1 MDELFGVLRWPA
13 VGALL
18 AGIGT
23 LVLVGYL
30 DRHRG
35 KPGAGWFMIALGTQ
49 ALFCLSYGIGLL
61 VFDPTLRWLLEV
73 TSLIG
78 LGWIGPMFLAFSL
91 DYTGRRNLIRGWLY
105 LPFVGLTMA
114 LLVLLVATGKNGLII
129 SGYELTTVAGMSV
142 AAYGLEP
149 LGYLAFVLGI
159 VSAGIGVL
167 LLVET
172 VSSYGP
178 LYRREATAVALS
190 TVAPT
195 IGVLVWLFEVGPAP
209 ELNLAPALFVPHVI
223 LDAYAFVGTNMFES
237 NPTTRRVAE
246 RNAIEDLPNP
256 VVILDTDGRIVDLN
270 REAETFI
277 PTDSRDALGASIE
290 STLDVDRS
298 IRGLSRDESARV
310 TLRRDGERYLFRVSA
325 APLCDPTGL
334 TVGSSLV
341 FQDVT
346 RAERREQR
354 LDVLN
359 RVLRHNL
366 RNGMVAI
373 TGNARY
379 IADRT
384 DDETTEGAAETI
396 ATSGDRL
403 VTVANKARAFEEI
416 RETAPVFN
424 TVALGELLSELVD
437 QLAEEFPE
445 STIDLTVSR
454 GATIRSDPRLI
465 RLLVSN
471 LLENALEHSD
481 TGERRVTVEV
491 TQADDGTVI
500 EVIDDGDGI
509 PEEELAPLRAGEET
523 PLKHGSG
530 IGLWIV
536 HWSAEILGYEVEFEI
551 DDGTVVTI
559 TVPERDGS

>member
-1 MDELFGVLRWPA
+1 MDELFGLLWWPA
-13 VGALL
+13 TGGIL
-18 AGIGT
+18 AGVGT
-23 LVLVGYL
+23 LALIGYL

-35 KPGAGWFMIALGTQ
+35 KPGAGWFMMALGTQ

-78 LGWIGPMFLAFSL
+78 LGWVGPLFLAFSL

-105 LPFVGLTMA
+105 LPFVGITT
-114 LLVLLVATGKNGLII
+114 LLSVLLVTTGQDGLII
-129 SGYELTTVAGMSV
+129 SGYELTTVAGLSV
-142 AAYGLEP
+142 AAYELEP
-149 LGYLAFVLGI
+149 LGYVAFVLGI
-159 VSAGIGVL
+159 VSVGVGVL

-172 VSSYGP
+172 VLSYGP

-190 TVAPT
+190 TVAPAV
-195 IGVLVWLFEVGPAP
+195 GVSMWLFEVGPVPA
-209 ELNLAPALFVPHVI
+209 LNLAPALFVPHVAF
-223 LDAYAFVGTNMFES
+223 DAYAFVGTSMFES
-237 NPTTRRVAE
+237 NPTTRRAAE

-256 VVILDTDGRIVDLN
+256 VAILDTDGRIVDLN
-270 REAETFI
+270 REAETLAT
-277 PTDSRDALGASIE
+277 TDSRDVLGAQAESIFG
-290 STLDVDRS
+290 VDRS
-298 IRGLSRDESARV
+298 IQELSRDESARV
-310 TLRRDGERYLFRVSA
+310 ALRRDGERYIFRVSA
-325 APLCDPTGL
+325 APLRDPTGVR
-334 TVGSSLV
+334 VGSTLV

-373 TGNARY
+373 AGNARH
-379 IADRT
+379 IAART
-384 DDETTEGAAETI
+384 DDETTEDAAETI

-403 VTVANKARAFEEI
+403 ATVANKARAFEEI

-424 TVALGELLSELVD
+424 TVALEELLSELVD
-437 QLAEEFPE
+437 QLAEEFPN

-471 LLENALEHSD
+471 LLENALVHGDADEQ
-481 TGERRVTVEV
+481 RVTIGV
-491 TQADDGTVI
+491 TPTDDGMTI
-500 EVIDDGDGI
+500 EIADDGDGI

-530 IGLWIV
+530 IGLWVV
-536 HWSAEILGYEVEFEI
+536 HWSAEILGCRVEF
-551 DDGTVVTI
+551 DTDNGTVVTI
-559 TVPERDGS
+559 TVPERDDS